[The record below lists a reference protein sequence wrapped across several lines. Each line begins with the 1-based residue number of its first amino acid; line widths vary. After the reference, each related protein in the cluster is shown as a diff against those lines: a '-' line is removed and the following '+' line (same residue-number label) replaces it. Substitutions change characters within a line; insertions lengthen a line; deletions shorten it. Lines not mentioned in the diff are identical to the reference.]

1 MLIDSSVKEPELEE
15 EEVLLEL
22 AEVDVDEEEL
32 LDEDSDKDER
42 LELDEENDDEDAML
56 HSTS

>member
-1 MLIDSSVKEPELEE
+1 MLIDSSVKEPELED

-42 LELDEENDDEDAML
+42 LELDEEREDDD
-56 HSTS
+56 